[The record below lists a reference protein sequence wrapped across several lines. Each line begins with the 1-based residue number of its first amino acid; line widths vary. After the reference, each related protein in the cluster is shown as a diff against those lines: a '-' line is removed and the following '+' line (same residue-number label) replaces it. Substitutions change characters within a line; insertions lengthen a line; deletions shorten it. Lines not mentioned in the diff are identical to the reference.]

1 MVFYALMLV
10 PYAVILCGEAP
21 QKARQLRKQ
30 VMKIWKSTK
39 VIFFLSQKIEV
50 IGNFFF
56 FFEVI
61 GNLRTSNVVKAL
73 TNLWTQASLPFTGVE
88 MATKS

>member
-1 MVFYALMLV
+1 MVFYALMLM

-30 VMKIWKSTK
+30 VMKIWKATK
-39 VIFFLSQKIEV
+39 VIFFFLSQKIEV
-50 IGNFFF
+50 IGN
-56 FFEVI
+56 
-61 GNLRTSNVVKAL
+61 LRTSNMVKSL

>member
-30 VMKIWKSTK
+30 VMKTWKATK

-50 IGNFFF
+50 IGN
-56 FFEVI
+56 
-61 GNLRTSNVVKAL
+61 LRTSNTVKSL

-88 MATKS
+88 MATKN